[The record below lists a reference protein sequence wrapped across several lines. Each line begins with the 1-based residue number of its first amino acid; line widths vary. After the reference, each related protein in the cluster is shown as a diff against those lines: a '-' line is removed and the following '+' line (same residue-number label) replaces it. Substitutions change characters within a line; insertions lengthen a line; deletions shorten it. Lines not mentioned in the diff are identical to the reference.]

1 VFKHL
6 NSVTPK
12 KYRWNSFLENLTPIP
27 ARKLKMKQ
35 TYDLSEKVVVME
47 LEQLSMNDVQQSI
60 EERQNKMLGAME
72 KKGRKKVLKHQSSC
86 KQTKSKEWNNTRIA
100 KKYR

>member
-1 VFKHL
+1 MAPLLACSVAILHSQRLQILLTSLQLSNTSVQNL

-35 TYDLSEKVVVME
+35 TYNLSEKVVVME
-47 LEQLSMNDVQQSI
+47 LEQPSMNDVQQSI
-60 EERQNKMLGAME
+60 EEK
-72 KKGRKKVLKHQSSC
+72 
-86 KQTKSKEWNNTRIA
+86 
-100 KKYR
+100 